1 MKNTSTNGNVF
12 EQFPMID
19 FTNTVIKA
27 IEDNDAETF
36 SKELVLY
43 LLNEIKKNEIYKIEL
58 YAKEFIQH
66 K

>member
-1 MKNTSTNGNVF
+1 MKDMNTNGNVF

-36 SKELVLY
+36 SKDLVLY

-58 YAKEFIQH
+58 YAKEFIQY

>member
-1 MKNTSTNGNVF
+1 MKDMNTNGNVF

-19 FTNTVIKA
+19 FTNTAIKA

-36 SKELVLY
+36 SKDLVLY

-66 K
+66 I

>member
-1 MKNTSTNGNVF
+1 MKDTSTNGNVL

-36 SKELVLY
+36 SKDLVLY

>member
-1 MKNTSTNGNVF
+1 MKDTNTNGNVL

-36 SKELVLY
+36 SKDLVLY

-58 YAKEFIQH
+58 YAKEFVQH

>member
-1 MKNTSTNGNVF
+1 MTDTSTSGNVF
-12 EQFPMID
+12 EQFPMIY

-27 IEDNDAETF
+27 IEDYNAEAF
-36 SKELVLY
+36 SKDLVLY
-43 LLNEIKKNEIYKIEL
+43 LLNEIKKNEKYKIEL

>member
-1 MKNTSTNGNVF
+1 MTDTNMNGDTFGLVNII
-12 EQFPMID
+12 E
-19 FTNTVIKA
+19 FTDKVIKA
-27 IEDNDAETF
+27 IENHDSENL
-36 SKELVLY
+36 SKDLVLY

>member
-1 MKNTSTNGNVF
+1 MKDMNTNGNVF

-36 SKELVLY
+36 SKDLVLY
-43 LLNEIKKNEIYKIEL
+43 LLNEIKTNEIHKIKL
-58 YAKEFIQH
+58 YGNEDKM
-66 K
+66 

>member
-1 MKNTSTNGNVF
+1 MKDTNTNGNIL

-36 SKELVLY
+36 SKDLVLY

>member
-1 MKNTSTNGNVF
+1 MKDMNTNGNVF

-36 SKELVLY
+36 SKDLVLY

-58 YAKEFIQH
+58 YAKEFIQN

>member
-1 MKNTSTNGNVF
+1 MKDTNTNGNVL

-36 SKELVLY
+36 SKDLVLY

>member
-1 MKNTSTNGNVF
+1 
-12 EQFPMID
+12 MID

-36 SKELVLY
+36 SKDLVLY